1 MHPYVTVIGGIN
13 IDIKGCPLQPLT
25 AATSNPGN
33 VYTSAGGVGRNIA
46 HNLALLGVPV
56 YLLGAVGKDSF
67 GEYVLAETRA
77 AGVQIDYVRIQP
89 EEPTGTYLAVLDHE
103 HDLAAA
109 ISDMD
114 ATTSVNQEYLEQH
127 RDLIQ
132 HSRFV
137 VLETNLD
144 QDVLHTAVEICR
156 QAQISYL
163 IEPVSVEKAR
173 KIQKLPGKVD
183 IITPNT
189 SELEALSG
197 RKIETL
203 ESLPSICAALQGRFQ
218 HLLVTLGAQG
228 VYHYNACAQRGQ
240 HYAAFPTRLVDANG
254 AGDAFVAGFV
264 SGIMYE
270 YKMERCIRLGMAAAR
285 LTLESSA
292 TVNHELTFE
301 RCIAQEQL

>member
-13 IDIKGCPLQPLT
+13 FDIKGCPVQPLT
-25 AATSNPGN
+25 AATSNPGK
-33 VYTSAGGVGRNIA
+33 VHVSAGGVGRNIA
-46 HNLALLGVPV
+46 HNLALLGIPV

-67 GEYVLAETRA
+67 GEHILAETRA
-77 AGVQIDYVRIQP
+77 AGVRIDYVRIQP
-89 EEPTGTYLAVLDHE
+89 EEPTGTYLAVLDHD
-103 HDLAAA
+103 HDLAVA
-109 ISDMD
+109 IADMD
-114 ATTSVNQEYLEQH
+114 ATTSVNQEYLGQH

-144 QDVLHTAVEICR
+144 QDALQTAVELCR
-156 QAQISYL
+156 QAHVSYL

-173 KIQKLPGKVD
+173 KIQELPGKVE

-197 RKIETL
+197 RKIESP
-203 ESLPSICAALQGRFQ
+203 ESLPAICASLQGRFQ
-218 HLLVTLGAQG
+218 QLLVTLGAGG
-228 VYHYNACAQRGQ
+228 VYHYDAFAQRGQ
-240 HYAAFPTRLVDANG
+240 QYDAFPTCVVDANG

-264 SGIMYE
+264 SGIMCQ

-285 LTLESSA
+285 RTLQSSA
-292 TVNHELTFE
+292 TVNHDLTFE
-301 RCIAQEQL
+301 YCTTGIAI